1 MNTKESHKLRSI
13 KWWIKLY
20 TIDKMMKSKQFKGV
34 ETIFDCEYFK

>member
-20 TIDKMMKSKQFKGV
+20 TIDKINDEVKIFKGV
-34 ETIFDCEYFK
+34 ETIFD